1 MDSDKARICVLYDIY
16 GELLPPSVADFIDL
30 YYNDDLSL
38 SEVAE
43 NVGISRQGVRAG
55 IMRGTLL
62 LSEYENK
69 LGLFEKYKENND
81 TVKEIKAELLS
92 SGIED
97 EKKEKIISL
106 INKLVY

>member
-16 GELLPPSVADFIDL
+16 GELLPASAADFIDM

-38 SEVAE
+38 SEIAE

-55 IMRGTLL
+55 IMHGIKI

-69 LGLFEKYKENND
+69 LGLYEKYRENND
-81 TVKEIKAELLS
+81 TVSEIKSELS
-92 SGIED
+92 SSGLSD

-106 INKLVY
+106 LNKLSY